1 MTTFKK
7 GDLVKCVNT
16 KGYLG
21 ITKGKKYIVR
31 IAGENYVCITD
42 DNLMEVFPY
51 DLDCFELSQIEFG
64 DYFRSK
70 DDGNIYLC
78 MSAAQTSIGD
88 VLYLTHNTAFLEWQ
102 VEPYVWHGGF
112 KEGDLVEII
121 KNGTNACKSRREHY
135 RSGDRAYV
143 RSAHKTDVQL
153 ESLDGFYGASYI
165 QERFLKLVYRRNS
178 TAIKNDSL
186 RDKIESFSVDDVAQ
200 EILDTLEDIPTD
212 VIEEY
217 LELRNEEEE
226 IEDQRTKAK
235 LNVTF
240 ADNNLKYIRK
250 EMKEL
255 FK

>member
-16 KGYLG
+16 NDHRGL
-21 ITKGKKYIVR
+21 TEGKKYIVT
-31 IAGENYVCITD
+31 GTSEDYLFITD
-42 DNLMEVFPY
+42 DDLWNGYPY
-51 DLDCFELSQIEFG
+51 EPEFFELSQIEAG
-64 DYFRSK
+64 DYFRSNN
-70 DDGNIYLC
+70 DGNIYLC

-88 VLYLTHNTAFLEWQ
+88 VLYLTHNTAFLDWQ
-102 VEPYVWHGGF
+102 VEPVVWSGKL
-112 KEGDLVEII
+112 KEGDLVEI
-121 KNGTNACKSRREHY
+121 KDNGSYAYKAKGELY

-143 RSAHKTDVQL
+143 RSVNKTDVQL
-153 ESLDGFYGASYI
+153 ESLDGFYGASYM
-165 QERFLKLVYRRNS
+165 QERFLKLVYRRNN
-178 TAIKNDSL
+178 TVIKNDSL
-186 RDKIESFSVDDVAQ
+186 RDTIEPFSGDDVAQ

-217 LELRNEEEE
+217 LELRKEEEE

-240 ADNNLKYIRK
+240 ADNNLKYIHK

>member
-7 GDLVKCVNT
+7 GDLVRCVNT
-16 KGYLG
+16 KDHRG
-21 ITKGKKYIVR
+21 ITEGKKYIVTST
-31 IAGENYVCITD
+31 GDDCLFITD
-42 DNLMEVFPY
+42 DDLWSGYPY
-51 DLDCFELSQIEFG
+51 EPECFELSQIEAG
-64 DYFRSK
+64 DYFRSNN
-70 DDGNIYLC
+70 DGNIYL
-78 MSAAQTSIGD
+78 
-88 VLYLTHNTAFLEWQ
+88 TAFLDWQ
-102 VEPYVWHGGF
+102 VEPVVWSGKL

-121 KNGTNACKSRREHY
+121 NNGSNAYKSRGELY

-143 RSAHKTDVQL
+143 RSVNKTDVQL

-186 RDKIESFSVDDVAQ
+186 RDKIEPFSVDDEAQ

-217 LELRNEEEE
+217 LELRKEEEE

-235 LNVTF
+235 LKVTF
-240 ADNNLKYIRK
+240 ADNDLKDIRK

>member
-16 KGYLG
+16 KDHIGL
-21 ITKGKKYIVR
+21 TEGKKYIVTSTS
-31 IAGENYVCITD
+31 EDYVFITD
-42 DNLMEVFPY
+42 DDLWNGYPY
-51 DLDCFELSQIEFG
+51 EPECFELSQIEAG
-64 DYFRSK
+64 DYFRSNN
-70 DDGNIYLC
+70 DGNIYLC

-88 VLYLTHNTAFLEWQ
+88 VLYLTHNTAFLDWQ
-102 VEPYVWHGGF
+102 VEPVVWSGKL

-121 KNGTNACKSRREHY
+121 HNGSNACKSRGEIY

-143 RSAHKTDVQL
+143 RSVNKTDVQL
-153 ESLDGFYGASYI
+153 ESLDGFYGASYM
-165 QERFLKLVYRRNS
+165 QERFLKLVYRRNN
-178 TAIKNDSL
+178 TVIKNDSL
-186 RDKIESFSVDDVAQ
+186 RDIIEPFSVDDVAQ

-217 LELRNEEEE
+217 LELRKEEEE
-226 IEDQRTKAK
+226 IEDRRTKAK
-235 LNVTF
+235 LKVTF
-240 ADNNLKYIRK
+240 ADNDLKDIRK